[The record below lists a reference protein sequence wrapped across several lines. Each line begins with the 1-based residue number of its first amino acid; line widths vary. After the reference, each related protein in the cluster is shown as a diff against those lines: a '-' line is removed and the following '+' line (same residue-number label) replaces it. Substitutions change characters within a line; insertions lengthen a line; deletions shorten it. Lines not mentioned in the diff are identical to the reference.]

1 MFHFNFEISI
11 TKTMFGFSKKNHI
24 SNQSFI
30 MKNQR
35 FFILFVMFFILIF
48 VSFETDAQQ
57 WIKEMPGY
65 KRYKEIS
72 PKIRSSVKSGQ
83 VSVKWADD
91 GKSFEYNQGGK
102 KYQFDL
108 KKKKVTEIGEG
119 EKEESPMTRYRRTF
133 ATYPERGR
141 QHTIANSKDRKN
153 VAYYHDGNVYIIA
166 ESDSNEVAVTSD
178 GDENKRIKF
187 GSATWVYGE
196 ELAQTTAMWW
206 SPDSKKLAFYSFD
219 LTKVRDYYL
228 QYKQTELYDSLE
240 VEPYTKVGAVNPE
253 VGLVIYDLES
263 KKSVKV
269 DVRDGKPMTDDV
281 LGHYVYDIQWS
292 PDGTEL
298 LFHRTNRRQNIMEW
312 TAANPETGKCR
323 VVVREEWLPSYTT
336 NLPEF
341 KFLAD
346 NKRFIWTSERTGFK
360 NYLLFDLS
368 GKLLATLTNHS
379 FEVAGIVK
387 VDEKAGFLYYMAC
400 SGDNHAKMQLHRVKL
415 DGTGDIRLT
424 DPAFNHTVDISP
436 DGKYFVDVVQT
447 HNIPPF
453 TQLVDSKGQ
462 PVFKLADSDMTK
474 FNEIGL
480 KKVEAFTFTSADGK
494 TQLHGLL
501 HFPSNFDPSK
511 KYPLLVS
518 NYGGPETNE
527 FRETFVTPNSLT
539 EYGFLVASID
549 GRNVGGKG
557 KAIMDQIYG
566 KLGYA
571 EMDDFAEGVKSLYNR
586 PYFDKSR
593 VGIYGTSFGGTT
605 SAMCLLRFPDVFHA
619 AVANSGVTDW
629 RNYDNIYTERY
640 MNLLADNQEGYEMT
654 SIMKYAPNLKGKLM
668 IYYGSTDNNVHPS
681 NSLQLI
687 DALQKANKSFEVQ
700 VGPDKGHTAVSTER
714 MMEFFIQHL
723 VLNP

>member
-1 MFHFNFEISI
+1 MN
-11 TKTMFGFSKKNHI
+11 KQKV
-24 SNQSFI
+24 FI
-30 MKNQR
+30 C
-35 FFILFVMFFILIF
+35 FIVLFVTVFNGI
-48 VSFETDAQQ
+48 DAKAQQ

-65 KRYKEIS
+65 DRYREIA
-72 PKIRSSVKSGQ
+72 PQIRGSVKQGA
-83 VSVKWADD
+83 VAVKWNDD
-91 GKSFEYNQGGK
+91 GKSFEYNSDGK

-108 KKKKVTEIGEG
+108 KKGKAVETGEPD
-119 EKEESPMTRYRRTF
+119 KEESPMSRYRRM
-133 ATYPERGR
+133 YGNRPERGR
-141 QHTIANSKDRKN
+141 QFTFADSPDGKSKAVYR
-153 VAYYHDGNVYIIA
+153 DGNVYIRA
-166 ESDSNEVAVTSD
+166 TNGENEIAVTTEGS
-178 GDENKRIKF
+178 ESKRLKF

-196 ELAQTTAMWW
+196 ELSQITAMWW

-228 QYKQTELYDSLE
+228 QYKQTEIYDSLE
-240 VEPYTKVGAVNPE
+240 VEPYTKVGALNPV
-253 VGLVIYDLES
+253 VGLLIYDLES
-263 KKSVKV
+263 KKTITV
-269 DVRDGKPMTDDV
+269 DVRDGNPFTDEV
-281 LGHYVYDIQWS
+281 TGHYIYGIEWS

-312 TAANPETGKCR
+312 TAANIETGKCR
-323 VVVREEWLPSYTT
+323 VIVREEWLPGYTT
-336 NLPEF
+336 NSPDF
-341 KFLAD
+341 QFLSD

-360 NYLLFDLS
+360 NYLLYDLS
-368 GKLLATLTNHS
+368 GKLLATVTNHP

-387 VDEKAGFLYYMAC
+387 VDEKAGHLYYMAR
-400 SGDNHAKMQLHRVKL
+400 SGENHAKLQLHRVKL
-415 DGTGDIRLT
+415 DGSGDTRFT
-424 DPAFNHTVDISP
+424 DPAFNHAVDISP
-436 DGKYFVDVVQT
+436 DGKYFIDVAQT
-447 HNIPPF
+447 HDIPPF
-453 TQLVDSKGQ
+453 TNLIDSKG
-462 PVFKLADSDMTK
+462 KLVAELAKSDMTK
-474 FNEIGL
+474 FNQLGL
-480 KKVEAFTFTSADGK
+480 KKVEAFTFTSVDGK

-527 FRETFVTPNSLT
+527 FRETFVYPNSLT

-571 EMDDFAEGVKSLYNR
+571 EMEDFAEGVKSLYNR
-586 PYFDKSR
+586 SYFDKSR

-640 MNLLADNQEGYEMT
+640 MNLLADNLEGYEMT
-654 SIMKYAPNLKGKLM
+654 SIMKYAPNLEGKLM
-668 IYYGSTDNNVHPS
+668 IYYGTSDNNVHPS

-687 DALQKANKSFEVQ
+687 QALQKANKSFEVQ
-700 VGPDKGHTAVSTER
+700 VGPDRGHTAVNTER
-714 MMEFFIQHL
+714 MMEFFIQNL
-723 VLNP
+723 VIGK

>member
-1 MFHFNFEISI
+1 MNKIFTFFISI
-11 TKTMFGFSKKNHI
+11 GLASLFSI
-24 SNQSFI
+24 T
-30 MKNQR
+30 
-35 FFILFVMFFILIF
+35 
-48 VSFETDAQQ
+48 VSAQQ

-65 KRYKEIS
+65 ERYKEIA
-72 PKIRSSVKSGQ
+72 PQIRSSVKPGQ
-83 VSVKWADD
+83 ISVKWADD
-91 GKSFEYNQGGK
+91 GKSFEYDFDGK

-108 KKKKVTEIGEG
+108 KKKKAVELGEA
-119 EKEESPMTRYRRTF
+119 EREESPMARYRRM
-133 ATYPERGR
+133 YGNRPQRGR
-141 QHTIANSKDRKN
+141 QYTFADAPNGKN
-153 VAYYHDGNVYIIA
+153 KAVYRDGNVYITNTNG
-166 ESDSNEVAVTSD
+166 ENELAVTNEGS
-178 GDENKRIKF
+178 ESKRIKF

-196 ELAQTTAMWW
+196 ELNQTTAMWW

-219 LTKVRDYYL
+219 LTNVRDYYL
-228 QYKQTELYDSLE
+228 QYKQTEIYDSLE
-240 VEPYTKVGAVNPE
+240 VEPYTKVGAINPV
-253 VGLVIYDLES
+253 VGLMIYDLES
-263 KKSVKV
+263 KKTVTV

-298 LFHRTNRRQNIMEW
+298 LFHRTNRRQNVMEW

-336 NLPEF
+336 NSPDF
-341 KFLAD
+341 QFLND
-346 NKRFIWTSERTGFK
+346 NNRFIWTTERTGFK
-360 NYLLFDLS
+360 NYLLYDLS
-368 GKLLATLTNHS
+368 GKLLATLTNHP

-387 VDEKAGFLYYMAC
+387 VDEKAGHLYYMAR
-400 SGDNHAKMQLHRVKL
+400 SGDNHMKLQLHRVKL

-424 DPAFNHTVDISP
+424 DPTYNHSVDISP
-436 DGKYFVDVVQT
+436 DGKYFIDVAQT

-453 TQLVDSKGQ
+453 TQLLDSKGQ
-462 PVFKLADSDMTK
+462 SVSKLADSDLTN
-474 FNEIGL
+474 FNQLGL
-480 KKVEAFTFTSADGK
+480 KKVEAFTFTSVDGK
-494 TQLHGLL
+494 TKLHGLL

-527 FRETFVTPNSLT
+527 FRETFVYPNALT

-557 KAIMDQIYG
+557 KVVMDQIYG

-571 EMDDFAEGVKSLYNR
+571 EMEDFAEGVKSLYNR

-640 MNLLADNQEGYEMT
+640 MNLLADNLQGYEIT
-654 SIMKYAPNLKGKLM
+654 SIMKYAPNLEGKLM
-668 IYYGSTDNNVHPS
+668 IYYGTTDNNVHPS

-687 DALQKANKSFEVQ
+687 NALQKANKSFEVQ
-700 VGPDKGHTAVSTER
+700 VGPDRGHTAVSTER
-714 MMEFFIQHL
+714 MMEFFIQNL
-723 VLNP
+723 VIGK

>member
-1 MFHFNFEISI
+1 MRHLLSVFVQIGLFFFCVI
-11 TKTMFGFSKKNHI
+11 T
-24 SNQSFI
+24 
-30 MKNQR
+30 
-35 FFILFVMFFILIF
+35 
-48 VSFETDAQQ
+48 VSAQQ

-65 KRYKEIS
+65 ERYKEMS
-72 PKIRSSVKSGQ
+72 PKIRSSVKPGQ

-91 GKSFEYNQGGK
+91 GKSFEYDQDGK

-108 KKKKVTEIGEG
+108 KKKKATEIGEG
-119 EKEESPMTRYRRTF
+119 KKEESPMNRYRRM
-133 ATYPERGR
+133 YGNRPQRGR
-141 QHTIANSKDRKN
+141 QYTFADAPDGKSKAIYRN
-153 VAYYHDGNVYIIA
+153 GNVFITA
-166 ESDSNEVAVTSD
+166 MNGENEMAVTTG
-178 GDENKRIKF
+178 GDESKRLKY

-228 QYKQTELYDSLE
+228 QYKQTEIYDSLE
-240 VEPYTKVGAVNPE
+240 VEPYTKVGAINPE
-253 VGLVIYDLES
+253 VGLIIYNLET
-263 KKSVKV
+263 KKSVTV
-269 DVRDGKPMTDDV
+269 DVRDGKPFTDDV

-312 TAANPETGKCR
+312 TAANPETGRCR

-336 NLPEF
+336 NSPEF

-360 NYLLFDLS
+360 NYLLYDLS
-368 GKLLATLTNHS
+368 GKLLATLTSHL

-387 VDEKAGFLYYMAC
+387 VDEKAGFLYYMAR
-400 SGDNHAKMQLHRVKL
+400 SGDNHAKLQLHRVKL

-424 DPAFNHTVDISP
+424 DPAFIHTVDISP
-436 DGKYFVDVVQT
+436 DGKYFVDVAQT

-453 TQLVDSKGQ
+453 TQLLDSKGQ
-462 PVFKLADSDMTK
+462 PVFKLADSDLTK
-474 FNEIGL
+474 FDELGL
-480 KKVEAFTFTSADGK
+480 KKVEAFTFTSVDGK

-501 HFPSNFDPSK
+501 HFPSNFDPNK

-527 FRETFVTPNSLT
+527 FRETFVYPSSLT

-640 MNLLADNQEGYEMT
+640 MNLLENNLEGYDLT
-654 SIMKYAPNLKGKLM
+654 SIMKYAPNLEGKLM
-668 IYYGSTDNNVHPS
+668 IYYGTSDNNVHPS

-687 DALQKANKSFEVQ
+687 DALQKASKSFEVQ

-714 MMEFFIQHL
+714 MMEFFIQNL
-723 VLNP
+723 VVGK

>member
-1 MFHFNFEISI
+1 MNKFFTFFISI
-11 TKTMFGFSKKNHI
+11 GLASLFSI
-24 SNQSFI
+24 T
-30 MKNQR
+30 
-35 FFILFVMFFILIF
+35 
-48 VSFETDAQQ
+48 VSAQQ

-65 KRYKEIS
+65 ERYKEIA
-72 PKIRSSVKSGQ
+72 PQIRSSVKPGQ
-83 VSVKWADD
+83 ISVKWADD
-91 GKSFEYNQGGK
+91 GKSFDYNFDGK
-102 KYQFDL
+102 KYQFDI
-108 KKKKVTEIGEG
+108 KKKKAVELGEA
-119 EKEESPMTRYRRTF
+119 EREESPMARYRRM
-133 ATYPERGR
+133 YGNRPQRGR
-141 QHTIANSKDRKN
+141 QYTFADAPNGKN
-153 VAYYHDGNVYIIA
+153 KAVYRDGNVYITNTNG
-166 ESDSNEVAVTSD
+166 DNELAVTNEGS
-178 GDENKRIKF
+178 ESKRIKF

-196 ELAQTTAMWW
+196 ELNQTTAMWW

-219 LTKVRDYYL
+219 LTNVRDYYL
-228 QYKQTELYDSLE
+228 QYKQTEIYDSLE
-240 VEPYTKVGAVNPE
+240 VEPYTKVGAINPV
-253 VGLVIYDLES
+253 VGLMIYDLES
-263 KKSVKV
+263 KKTVTV

-281 LGHYVYDIQWS
+281 LGHYVYDIKWS

-298 LFHRTNRRQNIMEW
+298 LFHRTNRRQNVMEW

-336 NLPEF
+336 NSPDF
-341 KFLAD
+341 QFLND
-346 NKRFIWTSERTGFK
+346 NNRFIWTTERTGFK
-360 NYLLFDLS
+360 NYLLYDLS
-368 GKLLATLTNHS
+368 GKLLATLTNHP

-387 VDEKAGFLYYMAC
+387 VDEKAGHLYYMAR
-400 SGDNHAKMQLHRVKL
+400 SGDNHMKLQLHRVKL

-424 DPAFNHTVDISP
+424 DPTYNHSVDISP
-436 DGKYFVDVVQT
+436 DGKYFIDVAQT

-453 TQLVDSKGQ
+453 TQLLDSKGQ
-462 PVFKLADSDMTK
+462 SVSKLADSDLTN
-474 FNEIGL
+474 FNQLGL
-480 KKVEAFTFTSADGK
+480 KKVEAFTFTSVDGK

-501 HFPSNFDPSK
+501 HFPSNFDPNK

-527 FRETFVTPNSLT
+527 FRETFVYPNALT

-557 KAIMDQIYG
+557 KVVMDQIYG

-571 EMDDFAEGVKSLYNR
+571 EMEDFAKGVKSLYNR

-640 MNLLADNQEGYEMT
+640 MNLLADNLQGYEIT
-654 SIMKYAPNLKGKLM
+654 SIMKYAPNLEGKLM
-668 IYYGSTDNNVHPS
+668 IYYGTTDNNVHPS

-687 DALQKANKSFEVQ
+687 NALQKANKSFEVQ
-700 VGPDKGHTAVSTER
+700 IGPDRGHTAVSTER
-714 MMEFFIQHL
+714 MMEFFIQNL